1 MQNEA
6 TVGPVDIDSQSH
18 SLKTSGLAVASA
30 GFAIMGPFTAGF
42 MWILSFNNCLTMGSS
57 FILALFSCGIAGLGL
72 ISGIKSLEQIKKT
85 PGQLAGAEYAVVGIF
100 TSVVWMFL
108 IFTGLLLPGIYYVNS

>member
-30 GFAIMGPFTAGF
+30 AFAIMGPFTAGF